1 MARIR
6 TIKPEFPQ
14 SESMGRVSREAR
26 LCFIMLWTIADDSG
40 RLRGNQKMLASLLFP
55 YDDDAPIMM
64 SGWLNELEDEEC
76 IVQYKAEGQSYIEV
90 INWNEH
96 QKIDK
101 PTPSKIPG
109 PDGSLEQHRSEH
121 DIEMVLF
128 DWFKGSEEVFGH
140 RIIDVQ
146 RQVRVGS
153 SYLDIVV
160 VTNGPRYVFEL
171 KKNRLTVSDLRQ
183 VDGYAKA
190 TGGAPILVGSGLSPL
205 FPVDEA
211 KRLDVA
217 VFSISDDNSMSL
229 IIPSNNVID
238 CSITLSSVSRSYSL
252 DQGREGIKEGIKEG
266 KPDSSPSQRIQEPED
281 PRGDDASTR
290 LERARQLWNSLPLPE
305 YRHNPLTM
313 PIEQRGDALRTLGSY
328 SDEEVAAAI
337 RAYVEIKG
345 SAKHKLFPTYVSFAG
360 FMRGGLEA
368 YGPGADPFERCKLP
382 PKPGEYVD
390 PDHDEK
396 MRKAKERAKEFERP
410 ATDEE
415 ETKVDVAALIGGLT
429 QKMTKGVTDGGSNK
443 AGVVADRSQLAGLSQ
458 DHALAGDLQAPEALE
473 ERE

>member
-101 PTPSKIPG
+101 PTPSKTPG

-128 DWFKGSEEVFGH
+128 DWFKSSEEVFGH

-153 SYLDIVV
+153 SYLDIVIA
-160 VTNGPRYVFEL
+160 TNGPRYVFEL

-190 TGGAPILVGSGLSPL
+190 TGGAPVLVGSGLSPL

-229 IIPSNNVID
+229 IIPSNNVIE
-238 CSITLSSVSRSYSL
+238 CSITLSSVSGSYSL

-266 KPDSSPSQRIQEPED
+266 TPDSPPSPRIQEEES
-281 PRGDDASTR
+281 PRGDDATTR
-290 LERARQLWNSLPLPE
+290 LERARLLWNSLPLPE
-305 YRHNPLTM
+305 YRYLPMSM
-313 PIEQRGDALRTLGSY
+313 PAEQRGDALRTLGAY
-328 SDEEVAAAI
+328 SDEEIAASI
-337 RAYVEIKG
+337 RAYAEIKA
-345 SAKHKLFPTYVSFAG
+345 SSRHRLFPTYVSFLG
-360 FMRGGLEA
+360 FMRGGVES
-368 YGPGADPFERCKLP
+368 YCPDADPFDRCKIP

-390 PDHDEK
+390 PEREEK
-396 MRKAKERAKEFERP
+396 LRKAAERMKDFERP
-410 ATDEE
+410 ASNEPE
-415 ETKVDVAALIGGLT
+415 VQVDVAALIGGLV
-429 QKMTKGVTDGGSNK
+429 QKMAKGVKDGTGSVSRDDE
-443 AGVVADRSQLAGLSQ
+443 AQARCAGLAS
-458 DHALAGDLQAPEALE
+458 AYQAEGPQANQKEYE
-473 ERE
+473 K